1 MQQYIIIVFEHTY
14 FQAIYKKY
22 VLQKERLNIDGQEFH
37 KGINKMNN
45 NRSPKL
51 IEPKIKTTTSCG

>member
-1 MQQYIIIVFEHTY
+1 VFEHTY

-22 VLQKERLNIDGQEFH
+22 VLQKEGLNIDGQEFH
-37 KGINKMNN
+37 KDINKMNN